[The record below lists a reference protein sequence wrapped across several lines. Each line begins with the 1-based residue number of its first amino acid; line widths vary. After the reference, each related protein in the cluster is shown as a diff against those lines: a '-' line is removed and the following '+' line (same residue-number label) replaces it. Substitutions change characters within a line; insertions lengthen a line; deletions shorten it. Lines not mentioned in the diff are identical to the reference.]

1 LPAAVVTA
9 KNTKLLSLE
18 KNSYCAGRVSHDS
31 TAYGAAKMH
40 LKAMEEHLSNTWQM
54 LVGEPLSFS
63 AQAVCTQDLQAQHYF
78 VVTLHPL
85 PSGHLAGV
93 SLAITEQDARKVTS
107 QMFDLPPDE
116 LSAADIIDA
125 CGELCNVFAS
135 GVPTQ
140 ISEHL
145 TLDLGLPSPLNH
157 EQFLLILA
165 ASTVSDSYIARQQ
178 DRHIQVII
186 FESLEVPAAAGWS
199 PAT

>member
-1 LPAAVVTA
+1 MAFTA
-9 KNTKLLSLE
+9 RHRQLLLRA
-18 KNSYCAGRVSHDS
+18 KTSYCAGSVSRDI

-54 LVGEPLSFS
+54 LVGESLIFS
-63 AQAVCTQDLQAQHYF
+63 AQNVCSQELLAQHYF

-85 PSGHLAGV
+85 PTGHLAGV
-93 SLAITEQDARKVTS
+93 GLAIAEQDARKVSS
-107 QMFDLPPDE
+107 QMFDMPSDE
-116 LSAADIIDA
+116 LSAADITDA

-135 GVPTQ
+135 GVPSH

-145 TLDLGLPSPLNH
+145 SLDLGLPSPLSH
-157 EQFLLILA
+157 EQFLIVLA
-165 ASTVSDSYIARQQ
+165 ASTVSGSYIAHQH
-178 DRHIQVII
+178 DRCIQVII

>member
-1 LPAAVVTA
+1 
-9 KNTKLLSLE
+9 LLSSE
-18 KNSYCAGRVSHDS
+18 KTSYGAARVSRYV

-54 LVGEPLSFS
+54 LVGEPLNFC
-63 AQAVCTQDLQAQHYF
+63 AQAVCTQELLAQHYF

-93 SLAITEQDARKVTS
+93 GLAITEQDARKVTS
-107 QMFDLPPDE
+107 QMFDLPTE
-116 LSAADIIDA
+116 ALSPADITDA

-135 GVPTQ
+135 GVPTH
-140 ISEHL
+140 IGEHL
-145 TLDLGLPSPLNH
+145 TLDLGLPSPLSH
-157 EQFLLILA
+157 EQFVIILA
-165 ASTVSDSYIARQQ
+165 ASTVSASYTARQQ